1 MKANDSFWQPSSLS
15 SSQELRSA
23 CLDAREIVESEPRDP
38 VDEHEATSHHGHSD
52 LGCQLA
58 ISQLFLVALPFFVLF
73 VIIYQR
79 LGLKC
84 ILLVCFLAPVLQLFL
99 ALIIKHEIF
108 DLLRS
113 FNVKYKVNEMQLKL
127 RVQFQMHFQCQSVF
141 HGLPTILISLS
152 LFTWTS
158 SRTDTRLL

>member
-1 MKANDSFWQPSSLS
+1 MTINIDSIYS
-15 SSQELRSA
+15 
-23 CLDAREIVESEPRDP
+23 DAGEIVESEPSDP

-58 ISQLFLVALPFFVLF
+58 ISQLFLVALPFLVLF

-84 ILLVCFLAPVLQLFL
+84 ILLVCFFAPVLQLFL

-113 FNVKYKVNEMQLKL
+113 FNVKHKVNEMQLK
-127 RVQFQMHFQCQSVF
+127 VQFQMHFQCQSVF
-141 HGLPTILISLS
+141 HGLTTILISIS
-152 LFTWTS
+152 LFT
-158 SRTDTRLL
+158 